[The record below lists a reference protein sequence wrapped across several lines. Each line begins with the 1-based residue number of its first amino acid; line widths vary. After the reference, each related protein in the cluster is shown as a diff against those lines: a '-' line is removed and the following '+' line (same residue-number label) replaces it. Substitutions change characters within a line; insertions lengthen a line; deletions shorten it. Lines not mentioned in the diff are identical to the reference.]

1 MTQINMENIQE
12 RLYIIR
18 WSFSGPKGNEQRVE
32 TYQWN
37 ERQEA
42 LTRYLKLRD
51 QWYAADLRFQVAQPQ
66 DVDVDKFLTSF

>member
-1 MTQINMENIQE
+1 MTQINLENIQE

-18 WSFSGPKGNEQRVE
+18 WTFSGPKKDEKRVE

-42 LTRYLKLRD
+42 LTRYLKLKEH
-51 QWYAADLRFQVAQPQ
+51 WYASDIRFQVAQTQ
-66 DVDVDKFLTSF
+66 DVDVDKLLASF

>member
-1 MTQINMENIQE
+1 MTQNDMQKVQE

-18 WSFSGPKGNEQRVE
+18 WTFSGPKGDEPRVE

-51 QWYAADLRFQVAQPQ
+51 HWYASDLRFQVAQPQ
-66 DVDVDKFLTSF
+66 DVNVDQFLNSF